1 MSIDISRAKLL
12 IVEDNQ
18 GYCDILVKRLNKK
31 GYQEIE
37 CAQDEQQA
45 YECLERSHYD
55 VIIADM
61 RLNDAKDGG
70 FQVLDKVEEMRITS
84 IVIILTANDS
94 VADCRRALKTECC
107 WDYICKNAGEGGS
120 PIDAVDKAIQE
131 ALAYF
136 DYWGNRKDEKWLQDN
151 LETLRKSHP
160 NKYVAVMNHQ
170 VIESA
175 DTRQE
180 IDEKVKKW
188 RLPSFIPVIQK
199 IPGELRLFY
208 SYAHKDEA
216 LRDEVNKCLK
226 GLQRQ
231 KIIVGWHDRNINA
244 GGDWKHEIHT
254 ELARADIILLLISFD
269 FINSDYCYELELKQ
283 ALKRHDDPHDM
294 AVVIP
299 IFLEPTHFT
308 GLPFAKLQGFP
319 SKPIT
324 KYENI
329 NDALLVIS
337 EGIEKTAKNL
347 RQQHEAFFHDK
358 N

>member
-1 MSIDISRAKLL
+1 MSIDVSHAKLL
-12 IVEDNQ
+12 VVEDNQ
-18 GYCDILVKRLNKK
+18 NYCDILVKRLTKK
-31 GYQEIE
+31 GYQHIE
-37 CAQDEQQA
+37 CAQDEKQA

-61 RLNDAKDGG
+61 RLNENSDGG

-84 IVIILTANDS
+84 IVIILTANDTI
-94 VADCRRALKTECC
+94 ADCRRALKTECC

-120 PIDAVDKAIQE
+120 AIGEVDKAIQE

-199 IPGELRLFY
+199 IPGKLNVFI
-208 SYAHKDEA
+208 SYAHKDKE
-216 LRDEVNKCLK
+216 LSSKVKNSLTGLEHRELIKIWIDEDIQ
-226 GLQRQ
+226 G
-231 KIIVGWHDRNINA
+231 GTEWDTAIN
-244 GGDWKHEIHT
+244 T
-254 ELARADIILLLISFD
+254 ELLRADIVLLFISNN
-269 FINSDYCYELELKQ
+269 FISSKYCYNLEMPE
-283 ALKRHDDPHDM
+283 AMRRHEDPHDIM
-294 AVVIP
+294 TVVP
-299 IFLEPTHFT
+299 IFLELTNT
-308 GLPFAKLQGFP
+308 NQLPFAKLQGFP
-319 SKPIT
+319 SQPIT
-324 KYENI
+324 KHDDIDE
-329 NDALLVIS
+329 ALLTIS
-337 EGIEKTAKNL
+337 QGVEKVAKNL
-347 RQQHEAFFHDK
+347 RQQHEAAFHKKD
-358 N
+358 